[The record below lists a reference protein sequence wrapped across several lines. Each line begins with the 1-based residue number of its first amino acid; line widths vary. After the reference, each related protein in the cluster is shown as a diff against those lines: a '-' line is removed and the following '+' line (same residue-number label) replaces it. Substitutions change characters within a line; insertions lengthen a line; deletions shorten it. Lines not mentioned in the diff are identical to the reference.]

1 MAAMKEP
8 RNATAKEKPLDQH
21 VSGTTS
27 TRQRAR
33 AGKDA
38 GVVARHARRGIRP
51 QSHARAEDLRAEF
64 GFTQE
69 QFAEL
74 LGVDLRTY
82 TRRASGNLKGSE
94 SLLVEM
100 LEGVLEEATR
110 VFRDA
115 ELARRWLRSP
125 IISLDNERPID
136 WLDSIEGYERVKNT
150 LGKIEYGMY

>member
-1 MAAMKEP
+1 MAVMKEP
-8 RNATAKEKPLDQH
+8 RNGTTKEKPTDANA
-21 VSGTTS
+21 SGTMS

-33 AGKDA
+33 GGNDA
-38 GVVARHARRGIRP
+38 RVVARPARRRVRP
-51 QSHARAEDLRAEF
+51 QSHARAEALRAKF

-74 LGVDLRTY
+74 LGVDPRTY

-136 WLDSIEGYERVKNT
+136 WLDSIEA
-150 LGKIEYGMY
+150 